1 MGQEKDGGEG
11 ASFFFFFFFFFC
23 LLHVALVAYGKW
35 VSNDVFKKRVLFTGA
50 DAMPAAPWVVCWGKQ
65 RREERDSVN
74 PEMLVS

>member
-11 ASFFFFFFFFFC
+11 ASFFFFC
-23 LLHVALVAYGKW
+23 LLHVALVACGKW
-35 VSNDVFKKRVLFTGA
+35 VSNDVFKKWVLFTGA

-74 PEMLVS
+74 SEMLVS